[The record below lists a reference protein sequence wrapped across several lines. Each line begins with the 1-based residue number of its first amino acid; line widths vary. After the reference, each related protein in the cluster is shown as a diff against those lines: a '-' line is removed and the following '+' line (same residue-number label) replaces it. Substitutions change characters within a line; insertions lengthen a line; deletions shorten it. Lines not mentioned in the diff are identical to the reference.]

1 MSEPYFLKDA
11 CKVTINNLRWE
22 EGMRDLA
29 AFSAD
34 QLGASPDKVNAKYSR
49 LELQEAVRLHS
60 IEYDTALGAFTIL
73 IVKFPAS

>member
-1 MSEPYFLKDA
+1 
-11 CKVTINNLRWE
+11 
-22 EGMRDLA
+22 MRDLA

-49 LELQEAVRLHS
+49 LELQEAVRLYN